1 MRCYIALRKGINI
14 PWVAAT
20 TLLLIDSS
28 RRGRGGMAELGTAY
42 YPVDIPVCLAVILV
56 LPAGMLTHS
65 TTLCK
70 PKR

>member
-1 MRCYIALRKGINI
+1 
-14 PWVAAT
+14 
-20 TLLLIDSS
+20 
-28 RRGRGGMAELGTAY
+28 MAELGTAY

-70 PKR
+70 PRDDLNCYSPQARK